1 MKRVLFIP
9 FLLAFYFGIAQN
21 TNPASIIG
29 NPIKIG
35 NLLVAQN
42 DFPKEMGSNEADKV
56 CKKLGNGWRLPSIDE
71 LKLIYKLAQKNN
83 AGNFSMN
90 RYYWSG
96 TIYIGKIPPPYI
108 SLDFSTGEEDWS
120 DLYDPNNFPKTRAV
134 KSISR

>member
-96 TIYIGKIPPPYI
+96 TIYYGKIPPPYI

-134 KSISR
+134 KSIY

>member
-96 TIYIGKIPPPYI
+96 TIYYGKIPPPYI

>member
-96 TIYIGKIPPPYI
+96 TIYYGKIPPPYI

-134 KSISR
+134 KSISK

>member
-9 FLLAFYFGIAQN
+9 FLFAFYIGIAQN

-134 KSISR
+134 KSISK

>member
-108 SLDFSTGEEDWS
+108 SLDFCTGEEDWS

>member
-1 MKRVLFIP
+1 MKRVLLIL
-9 FLLAFYFGIAQN
+9 FLFAFYIGISQN

-71 LKLIYKLAQKNN
+71 LKLIYKLTQKNN
-83 AGNFSMN
+83 AGNFSMH

-96 TIYIGKIPPPYI
+96 TIYYGKIPPPYI

-134 KSISR
+134 KSIY